1 MILPV
6 FKDPKKPISN
16 NEAIQLLE
24 TDDNNIDVNN
34 ELRATDIE
42 NNELRAGIEN
52 NELLAEIEN
61 QIEKTKPVLLTKGM
75 LFDLI

>member
-1 MILPV
+1 M
-6 FKDPKKPISN
+6 
-16 NEAIQLLE
+16 
-24 TDDNNIDVNN
+24 NN